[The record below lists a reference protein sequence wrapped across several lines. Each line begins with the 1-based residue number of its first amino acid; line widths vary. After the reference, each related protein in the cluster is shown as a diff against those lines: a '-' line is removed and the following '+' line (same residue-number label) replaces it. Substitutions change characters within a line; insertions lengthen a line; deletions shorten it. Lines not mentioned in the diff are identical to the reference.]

1 MPILSFSTHRD
12 FASWLV
18 WLLVLVSI
26 LLIRGSVLPDVV
38 TAGYPTD
45 IWQSPFDPVPWL
57 GQFLRLQWYA
67 AWWKIRR
74 RINAWE
80 RWLVL
85 VIRLWSCHSLAEVIQ
100 VLTRKQ
106 LVRHLSALPIL
117 VALLTRLKVRETI
130 NRHCPTQSPVD
141 NGAVALVLVLNRL
154 MAPRPLYKV
163 VDWLSTTLIAEQVGF
178 SKFKFNDDRLGRTLD
193 ALAEHLPAIWADI
206 QQETLLRYR
215 IDLSVVFYD
224 LTALIMTGKY
234 AKSALVDYG
243 FAHNTPSDDPKVKL
257 GMVVSQD
264 GGLPLLFQPW
274 SGRTA
279 DKATVQTNMHNLRQF
294 LQRNGWSASQVLVVG
309 DCANLNS
316 ELAIAYQ
323 DSHLRYLA
331 GLGKVE
337 KVHRNLI
344 LAPSDQDF
352 RQMPLTKETDPE
364 NYWGVSCQ
372 VPFTHGGRT
381 IMHRGLVV
389 LSGPMQQ
396 ALRET
401 RQQNLQK
408 LALALHQIRCKI
420 GQKRYRSE
428 KEINLRIATQLKKS
442 PVGNLLKVQLT
453 AIQENKPTDD
463 NCPKLPDG
471 ERFQL
476 ATIPQN
482 KLFLN
487 WYLDVNALETAHRGD
502 GRYLLVTNDPSLS
515 YPQMLALYRM
525 KDAVEK
531 RFEVSKQD
539 LIIRPLRVHS
549 DERIQAM
556 LLVNLIALLVYSLL
570 ERQAEQYGLCLTAR
584 KIIERLSTLQVQLI
598 EAWDG
603 SQTYSWIETAD
614 GQVLL
619 LTAILPM
626 LDEMPRT
633 TLTTDLLTC
642 YLLPDG
648 LPAQGDTPPTRL
660 G

>member
-1 MPILSFSTHRD
+1 MSILSFSTHRD
-12 FASWLV
+12 FASWLM

-26 LLIRGSVLPDVV
+26 LLTSGSTLPDVAM
-38 TAGYPTD
+38 TGLPTD

-57 GQFLRLQWYA
+57 GRFLRLQWYTV
-67 AWWKIRR
+67 WWKIRGR
-74 RINAWE
+74 VNEWE
-80 RWLVL
+80 RWMVL
-85 VIRLWSCHSLAEVIQ
+85 AIRLWSCHSLAEIIQ
-100 VLTRKQ
+100 ALTRTQ
-106 LVRHLSALPIL
+106 VVRQLSALPIL
-117 VALLTRLKVRETI
+117 VALLTRLKVRATI
-130 NRHCPTQSPVD
+130 NRHCPTHSPVD

-163 VDWLSTTLIAEQVGF
+163 VDWLSLTLIAEQVGF

-193 ALAEHLPAIWADI
+193 TLAEHLPAIWTDI
-206 QQETLLRYR
+206 QHQTLLRYK

-234 AKSALVDYG
+234 DKSSLVDYG

-257 GMVVSQD
+257 GMVASQD
-264 GGLPLLFQPW
+264 GGVPLLFQPW

-279 DKATVQTNMHNLRQF
+279 DKSTVQTNMYNLRQF
-294 LQRNGWSASQVLVVG
+294 LQHNGWSASQVLVVG

-323 DSHLRYLA
+323 DANLRYLA
-331 GLGKVE
+331 GLGKLE
-337 KVHRNLI
+337 KVHKNLI
-344 LAPSDQDF
+344 LAPRAEDF
-352 RQMPLTKETDPE
+352 KRLPLTKGTDDE
-364 NYWGVSCQ
+364 SYWGVPCQ
-372 VPFTHGGRT
+372 VPFTHDGRK
-381 IMHRGLVV
+381 IAHRGLVV

-396 ALRET
+396 AFRET
-401 RQQNLQK
+401 REQDLKK
-408 LALALHQIRCKI
+408 LALALHQVRGKI

-442 PVGNLLKVQLT
+442 PVANLLKVQLT
-453 AIQENKPTDD
+453 ARQENNSTDD
-463 NCPKLPDG
+463 SAECVAG
-471 ERFQL
+471 ECSVL

-482 KLFLN
+482 RFILD
-487 WYLDVNALETAHRGD
+487 WYLDLNALETVQRAD
-502 GRYLLVTNDPSLS
+502 GRYLLVTNDNNLS
-515 YPQMLALYRM
+515 HPQMLALYRK

-539 LIIRPLRVHS
+539 LKIRPLYVHS

-556 LLVNLIALLVYSLL
+556 LLINLIALLVYSLL

-584 KIIERLSTLQVQLI
+584 QIIARLSTLQVQLI

-603 SQTYSWIETAD
+603 SRIGSWIETAD
-614 GQVLL
+614 GQALL
-619 LTAILPM
+619 LTAILSM
-626 LDEMPRT
+626 LDEKPRPI
-633 TLTTDLLTC
+633 LSTDLITR

-648 LPAQGDTPPTRL
+648 LPAQGDTPPTQL

>member
-1 MPILSFSTHRD
+1 MISLDTKQTRENAMPILSFSTRRE
-12 FASWLV
+12 FAFWFI
-18 WLLVLVSI
+18 WLLVLI
-26 LLIRGSVLPDVV
+26 YLLCPHGATQLIAAA
-38 TAGYPTD
+38 TGYPAD
-45 IWQSPFDPVPWL
+45 IWQSPFEPIPWL
-57 GQFLRLQWYA
+57 GRFLRLRWYA
-67 AWWKIRR
+67 AWWEIRKW
-74 RINAWE
+74 INEWE

-117 VALLTRLKVRETI
+117 IALLSRVKVRETI
-130 NRHCPTQSPVD
+130 NHYCPTHSPID

-154 MAPRPLYKV
+154 MTPRPLYKV
-163 VDWLSTTLIAEQVGF
+163 VNWLSTTLIAEHVGF
-178 SKFKFNDDRLGRTLD
+178 SKSKFNDDRLGRTLD

-206 QQETLLRYR
+206 QQQTLLRYK

-234 AKSALVDYG
+234 DKSDLVDYG

-257 GMVVSQD
+257 GMVASQD

-323 DSHLRYLA
+323 DANFRYLA

-344 LAPSDQDF
+344 LTPSDQDF
-352 RQMPLTKETDPE
+352 RQMPLTKETDTE
-364 NYWGVSCQ
+364 NYWGVPCK
-372 VPFTHGGRT
+372 VPFTHDGRT
-381 IMHRGLVV
+381 ITHRGLVV

-396 ALRET
+396 ALRQT
-401 RQQNLQK
+401 RKEDLRNLTI
-408 LALALHQIRCKI
+408 ALCQIRSKI

-428 KEINLRIATQLKKS
+428 KEINQRIATQLKKS
-442 PVGNLLKVQLT
+442 PVGNLLKTQLT
-453 AIQENKPTDD
+453 TTQ
-463 NCPKLPDG
+463 DG
-471 ERFQL
+471 KFNL
-476 ATIPQN
+476 DC
-482 KLFLN
+482 
-487 WYLDVNALETAHRGD
+487 YLDANALETAQRAD
-502 GRYLLVTNDPSLS
+502 GRYLLVTNDFNLS
-515 YPQMLALYRM
+515 YPQMLALYRN

-531 RFEVSKQD
+531 RFQVCKQD
-539 LIIRPLRVHS
+539 LKTRPLYVHS
-549 DERIQAM
+549 DQRIQAM
-556 LLVNLIALLVYSLL
+556 LLVNLIALLAYSLL
-570 ERQAEQYGLCLTAR
+570 ERQAEQYGLCVTAR
-584 KIIERLSTLQVQLI
+584 QIIERLSTLQVQLI

-603 SQTYSWIETAD
+603 SRACSWIETTD
-614 GQVLL
+614 EQVLL
-619 LTAILPM
+619 LTAILQV
-626 LDEMPRT
+626 LNEKPRA
-633 TLTTDLLTC
+633 TLPTDLLTR
-642 YLLPDG
+642 YLLPEN
-648 LPAQGDTPPTRL
+648 LSAQADNPPTWP